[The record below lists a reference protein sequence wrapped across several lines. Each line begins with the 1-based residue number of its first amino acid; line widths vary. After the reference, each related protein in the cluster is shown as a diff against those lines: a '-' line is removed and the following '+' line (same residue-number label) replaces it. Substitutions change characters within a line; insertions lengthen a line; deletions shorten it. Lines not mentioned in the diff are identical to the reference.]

1 MPVTE
6 GLGLSLPKELLPAH
20 ICQSGV
26 SPIATLTAEAVPT
39 EVNIKMPFWKQNYSL
54 IDRRGYQVFSCQ
66 GNCMAIQSASVHKLD
81 LPVGQTS
88 GCDTLVS
95 AKKKGCVK
103 RCEQKSRAP
112 AASQL
117 SLKHKYLFWK
127 VIASVSESSSAA
139 Q

>member
-39 EVNIKMPFWKQNYSL
+39 EINIKMPFWKQNHSM
-54 IDRRGYQVFSCQ
+54 IDRKGCQVFACQ
-66 GNCMAIQSASVHKLD
+66 DNCMAIQSASAHKLA

-88 GCDTLVS
+88 GCDTVVL
-95 AKKKGCVK
+95 AKKK
-103 RCEQKSRAP
+103 RLCE
-112 AASQL
+112 
-117 SLKHKYLFWK
+117 K
-127 VIASVSESSSAA
+127 V
-139 Q
+139 

>member
-39 EVNIKMPFWKQNYSL
+39 AVNRMKPFWKQNHSV
-54 IDRRGYQVFSCQ
+54 IDRKGYQIFACQ
-66 GNCMAIQSASVHKLD
+66 GNCMAIQSASAHKLD

-88 GCDTLVS
+88 GCNVLVL
-95 AKKKGCVK
+95 AKKKGLCG
-103 RCEQKSRAP
+103 
-112 AASQL
+112 
-117 SLKHKYLFWK
+117 K
-127 VIASVSESSSAA
+127 V
-139 Q
+139 